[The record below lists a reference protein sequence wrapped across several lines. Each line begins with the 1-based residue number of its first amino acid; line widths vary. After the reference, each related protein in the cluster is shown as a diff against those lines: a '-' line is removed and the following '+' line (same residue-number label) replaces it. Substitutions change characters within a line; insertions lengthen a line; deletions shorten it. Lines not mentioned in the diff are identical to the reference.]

1 MITEP
6 LRVHLSAAMNGA
18 LSEAA
23 TVRELGK
30 MEQVSLLTDVRAFA
44 TVTCGGWS
52 VEQIQAWIEQV
63 TNDLIDYPAG
73 LVTEAVREA
82 RRRVWEPKRFLSW
95 VHERIEENVA
105 KLRTEIKMLETL
117 TRLADQ

>member
-6 LRVHLSAAMNGA
+6 LKVHLSAAMNGA

-23 TVRELGK
+23 TVRQLGK
-30 MEQVSLLTDVRAFA
+30 MDQAMLLTEVRAFA

-52 VEQIQAWIEQV
+52 VEQIQSWIEQV
-63 TNDLIDYPAG
+63 TNDLIDYPAD
-73 LVTEAVREA
+73 LVTDAVREA

-95 VHERIEENVA
+95 VYERIEESAA
-105 KLRTEIKMLETL
+105 KLRTEIRMLETL
-117 TRLADQ
+117 ARLSDQ